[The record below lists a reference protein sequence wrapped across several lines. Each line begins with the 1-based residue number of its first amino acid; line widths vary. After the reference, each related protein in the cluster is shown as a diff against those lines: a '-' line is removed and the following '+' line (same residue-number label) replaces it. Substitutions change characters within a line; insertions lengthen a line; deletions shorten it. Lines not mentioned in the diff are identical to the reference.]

1 MPRSV
6 REQVPGMLV
15 QERHVSHARVPV
27 LRRGE
32 RVRSG
37 RVQAMLR
44 HTAEQHAY
52 ERRDG
57 WPFSDLC
64 MPVPPPPAPPTE
76 AARKKITAEK
86 CMNMRLLLHEHKHI
100 YLGLSAVSGWGAFL
114 KDGAKKNELLG
125 EYTGELI
132 TQAEADR
139 RGKIYDRLNL
149 SFLFNLNDQWVLDAH
164 LKGNKLKFANH
175 SGNPNCYA
183 KVLMVKGDHR
193 VGIFAKENIAPGE
206 ELTYDYRYERDKA
219 PAWVDGSDASMPSR
233 P

>member
-1 MPRSV
+1 
-6 REQVPGMLV
+6 
-15 QERHVSHARVPV
+15 
-27 LRRGE
+27 
-32 RVRSG
+32 
-37 RVQAMLR
+37 
-44 HTAEQHAY
+44 
-52 ERRDG
+52 
-57 WPFSDLC
+57 

-164 LKGNKLKFANH
+164 LKGKQAQVREPLGESQLLREGADGQGRSSRRH
-175 SGNPNCYA
+175 LREA
-183 KVLMVKGDHR
+183 KH
-193 VGIFAKENIAPGE
+193 
-206 ELTYDYRYERDKA
+206 
-219 PAWVDGSDASMPSR
+219 
-233 P
+233 

>member
-1 MPRSV
+1 MPLS
-6 REQVPGMLV
+6 
-15 QERHVSHARVPV
+15 
-27 LRRGE
+27 
-32 RVRSG
+32 
-37 RVQAMLR
+37 
-44 HTAEQHAY
+44 
-52 ERRDG
+52 
-57 WPFSDLC
+57 
-64 MPVPPPPAPPTE
+64 E

-193 VGIFAKENIAPGE
+193 VGIFAKQNIAPGE

-219 PAWVDGSDASMPSR
+219 PAWVDGSDASDAVAPVTNGS
-233 P
+233 

>member
-44 HTAEQHAY
+44 HRGAVRVREAGRLAVLGPLHACA
-52 ERRDG
+52 
-57 WPFSDLC
+57 PA
-64 MPVPPPPAPPTE
+64 PAPPTE

-125 EYTGELI
+125 EYTGSSS
-132 TQAEADR
+132 R
-139 RGKIYDRLNL
+139 RRRRIAAGRFTIASTSR
-149 SFLFNLNDQWVLDAH
+149 SSSTSTI
-164 LKGNKLKFANH
+164 
-175 SGNPNCYA
+175 SGCWT
-183 KVLMVKGDHR
+183 HTSR
-193 VGIFAKENIAPGE
+193 ETSSSSRTTRGIP
-206 ELTYDYRYERDKA
+206 TVTRRC
-219 PAWVDGSDASMPSR
+219 
-233 P
+233 